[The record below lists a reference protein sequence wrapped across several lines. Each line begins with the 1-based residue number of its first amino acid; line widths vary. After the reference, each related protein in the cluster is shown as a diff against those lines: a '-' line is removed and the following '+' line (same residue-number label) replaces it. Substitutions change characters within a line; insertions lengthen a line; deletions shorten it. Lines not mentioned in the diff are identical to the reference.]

1 MADIRH
7 VTEGFAVAPQ
17 LSSVDFAELKALGF
31 RQVINNR
38 PDGEAPGQMTSAEA
52 EAAAKEAGLTYVH
65 APFVGRPT
73 EEAVAAAA
81 NSAAPTLAFCR
92 SGTRSINAWALAQAQ
107 KGGMS
112 PEEIVLAAQNAGY
125 DLSPMKDLLRRLSPA

>member
-1 MADIRH
+1 MADIHR
-7 VTEGFAVAPQ
+7 VTGEFAVAPQ
-17 LSSVDFAELKALGF
+17 LRPEDFAALKALGF

-38 PDGEAPGQMTSAEA
+38 PDSEAPGQMTSAEA
-52 EAAAKEAGLTYVH
+52 EAAAKAAGLAYVH

-81 NSAAPTLAFCR
+81 NAAGPTLAFCR
-92 SGTRSINAWALAQAQ
+92 SGTRSITAWALAQAQ

-125 DLSPMKDLLRRLSPA
+125 DLSAMKDLLRRLSPA